1 MTIRDLGYKPYEGA
15 RVPPSNNT
23 WVLLRQGV
31 ARAWGSW
38 LLKIAVFISIFPPL
52 VACLALGTMR
62 YFAEA
67 QGQGDQ
73 AGVVNAGSDAL
84 RYLFTAETWFVVSL
98 VTLGGGAGAIAEDL
112 TFKAFQFY
120 FSKPVTAVQYL
131 LGRIGAVAIFIFV
144 LVFSGSLLVV
154 MVAGVTAAPE
164 HRVDD
169 FLLVL
174 PVLAYSLILAVFMSS
189 ASVSVSALGASR
201 ALTMSAWGL
210 LFVVPHVIASIV
222 DRIAQ
227 GEFPWLYL
235 ASFTGLLGTVADALF
250 KVESESDLKWFHAAP
265 VLALIVGLGVFAAH
279 ARLVR
284 TEVIK

>member
-38 LLKIAVFISIFPPL
+38 LLKIAVFVSIFPPL
-52 VACLALGTMR
+52 IACLAIAAGRWFT
-62 YFAEA
+62 AS
-67 QGQGDQ
+67 QGQAD
-73 AGVVNAGSDAL
+73 AADELGSSTL

-144 LVFSGSLLVV
+144 LVFGGSLIVV
-154 MVAGVTAAPE
+154 MVAGVTATPE

-227 GEFPWLYL
+227 GEFPWLFL
-235 ASFTGLLGTVADALF
+235 GSFTGLLGTIADALF
-250 KVESESDLKWFHAAP
+250 KVETESDLKWFHAAP
-265 VLALIVGLGVFAAH
+265 VLAIIVGLGVYAAH
-279 ARLVR
+279 MRLVR

>member
-38 LLKIAVFISIFPPL
+38 LLKIAVFVSIFPPL
-52 VACLALGTMR
+52 IACLAIAGGR
-62 YFAEA
+62 WFASSQGQAEA
-67 QGQGDQ
+67 ADEL
-73 AGVVNAGSDAL
+73 ASSTL

-131 LGRIGAVAIFIFV
+131 IGRIGAVAIFIFV
-144 LVFSGSLLVV
+144 LVFGGSLVVV
-154 MVAGVTAAPE
+154 MVAGVTATPE

-222 DRIAQ
+222 DRIAR
-227 GEFPWLYL
+227 GEFPWLFL
-235 ASFTGLLGTVADALF
+235 GSFTGLLGTIADALF
-250 KVESESDLKWFHAAP
+250 KVETESDLKWFHAAP
-265 VLALIVGLGVFAAH
+265 VLAAIIGLGVYAAH
-279 ARLVR
+279 MRLVR

>member
-38 LLKIAVFISIFPPL
+38 LLKIAVFVSLFPPL
-52 VACLALGTMR
+52 IACLWLGAAR
-62 YFAEA
+62 WFAES
-67 QGQGDQ
+67 QGQ
-73 AGVVNAGSDAL
+73 SDAVGELGSSTL

-131 LGRIGAVAIFIFV
+131 LGRIGAVAFFIFA
-144 LVFSGSLLVV
+144 LVFGGSLLVV
-154 MVAGVTAAPE
+154 MVAGVTATPE
-164 HRVDD
+164 HRVED
-169 FLLVL
+169 FLLIL

-227 GEFPWLYL
+227 GEFPWLFL
-235 ASFTGLLGTVADALF
+235 GSFTGLLGTIADALF
-250 KVESESDLKWFHAAP
+250 KVETESELKWFHAAP
-265 VLALIVGLGVFAAH
+265 VLVILVGLGVYAAH